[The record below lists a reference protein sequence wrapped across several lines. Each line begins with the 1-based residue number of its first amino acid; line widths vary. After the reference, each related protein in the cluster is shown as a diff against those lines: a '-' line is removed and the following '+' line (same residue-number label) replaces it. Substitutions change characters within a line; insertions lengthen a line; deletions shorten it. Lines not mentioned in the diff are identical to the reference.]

1 MATLKFT
8 CNLDALLTA
17 TTPALTPTE
26 LSIASGLS
34 MNTVYKLTGGGR
46 LERIDR
52 STTEK
57 IMTYFNCKFEDV
69 WTIILEDASVDN

>member
-1 MATLKFT
+1 MAILKFT
-8 CNLDALLTA
+8 CNLDVLLTA
-17 TTPALTPTE
+17 NIPPLTPTQM
-26 LSIASGLS
+26 SSNSGIS
-34 MNTVYKLTGGGR
+34 MNTIYKLTGGGR

-69 WTIILEDASVDN
+69 WTIIFEDASVDN